1 MEDKNKQALAKIDEA
16 IATADKNLGQG
27 DLGFMLAQNKENGV
41 KLGMEN
47 LSRNINKMEES
58 MQNIANSEL
67 DKPHPDTNFNQDSQL
82 KKIDQTVSTIEGKM
96 EDIHRFYINLQKE
109 DDEYEVLQAELG
121 SIKEGTKKNKQTLAE
136 VKK

>member
-58 MQNIANSEL
+58 M
-67 DKPHPDTNFNQDSQL
+67 
-82 KKIDQTVSTIEGKM
+82 
-96 EDIHRFYINLQKE
+96 
-109 DDEYEVLQAELG
+109 
-121 SIKEGTKKNKQTLAE
+121 
-136 VKK
+136 